1 MSVCVSHFKT
11 PTICL
16 HHLAWTSADYF
27 SSATL
32 PARGEACR
40 AGSCRKPK
48 MKNIENLKEQL
59 PVHDDQALLQRGHHV
74 PGQVPPLLLTHRG
87 HAPVDA
93 VRKKQP
99 AISKK
104 ILTKNLSEKFMP
116 SESAMM
122 LGNMRSIS
130 RPAAAGESEPCTAF
144 FMSSVGSPNTDRIL
158 LGADFF
164 ASDTLVGPIRV
175 LQCLMPFSRPKHIA
189 MQSPLVMN

>member
-74 PGQVPPLLLTHRG
+74 PGQVPPLLLTHMG
-87 HAPVDA
+87 NAPVDA

-99 AISKK
+99 AILKK
-104 ILTKNLSEKFMP
+104 IFTKKKPVRKVYALRVGDDVGEYEVNLTP
-116 SESAMM
+116 SGGWRVRAVH
-122 LGNMRSIS
+122 SILHVI
-130 RPAAAGESEPCTAF
+130 G
-144 FMSSVGSPNTDRIL
+144 G
-158 LGADFF
+158 
-164 ASDTLVGPIRV
+164 
-175 LQCLMPFSRPKHIA
+175 IA
-189 MQSPLVMN
+189 EH